1 MSDRTGLWAGL
12 AGIVLVLA
20 CCGGPFLV
28 GAIGVLSVSALAV
41 WATRIALPA
50 AGLLVVV
57 AGLFFYLRFRRTH
70 ADSGCCDERAGKSSR
85 KLQ

>member
-28 GAIGVLSVSALAV
+28 VLSVSALAV

-50 AGLLVVV
+50 AGVLVVV